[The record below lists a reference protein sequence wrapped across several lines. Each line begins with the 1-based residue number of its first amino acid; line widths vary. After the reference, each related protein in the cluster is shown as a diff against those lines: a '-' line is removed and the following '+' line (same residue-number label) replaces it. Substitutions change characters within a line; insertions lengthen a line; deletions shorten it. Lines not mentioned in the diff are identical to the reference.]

1 MTETSEDIRR
11 QIEETRAD
19 LDQRLGQL
27 TAKAEH
33 VADVRDRLSE
43 RPWVTLATA
52 VVTGFMLGR
61 AGRRPEAPKAA
72 AASSNGGAPRLASL
86 RPHLEVLV
94 SAATVALAGV
104 VRDAV
109 LHEMRA
115 WKRVSRMRA
124 RERRRE
130 RPATR
135 AAEDGQPSA

>member
-11 QIEETRAD
+11 EIEETRAD
-19 LDQRLGQL
+19 LDERLGKL

-33 VADVRDRLSE
+33 VVDVRDHLSG

-52 VVTGFMLGR
+52 VATGFMLGR
-61 AGRRPEAPKAA
+61 AGRRAEVPEAAL
-72 AASSNGGAPRLASL
+72 ASSNGGAPRLASL

-135 AAEDGQPSA
+135 AAGDGQRSA